1 MLLAYTQFTILF
13 LYILKFVQ
21 DLYITF
27 IFFIRFC
34 SYFETSQR
42 VNFVESPLQYFY
54 ELILYNLDLSLN
66 G

>member
-42 VNFVESPLQYFY
+42 VNFVESPLQYF
-54 ELILYNLDLSLN
+54 L
-66 G
+66 